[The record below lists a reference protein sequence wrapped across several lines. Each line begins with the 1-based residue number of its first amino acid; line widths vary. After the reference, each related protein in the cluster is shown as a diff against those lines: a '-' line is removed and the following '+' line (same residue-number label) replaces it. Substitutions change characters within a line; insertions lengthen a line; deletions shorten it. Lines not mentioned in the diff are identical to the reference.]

1 MKLIIGIGN
10 PGEKY
15 HNTKHNIGYMVLDD
29 LAYRHNL
36 IFKYDSKFEAFIGNI
51 TIEGNKSIFIK
62 PTTYVNLS
70 GNAVNKVMNYYDIK
84 TEDILVVF
92 DDIHLEP
99 GRIRIR
105 EVGGHG
111 GHNGIRNII
120 DHLKTQKFKRIKIG
134 IGNNEKI
141 ELNHH
146 VLSKFT
152 KRELNIITP
161 AIDNAVIAIEQF
173 IKGEYFTDI
182 MTKHNT
188 QT

>member
-1 MKLIIGIGN
+1 MKLIVGIGN

-15 HNTKHNIGYMVLDD
+15 DYTKHNVGYIVLDE
-29 LAYRHNL
+29 LARLHNL
-36 IFKYDSKFEAFIGNI
+36 TFKYESKFEAFIATLTLN
-51 TIEGNKSIFIK
+51 GNKAMIAK

-70 GNAVNKVMNYYDIK
+70 GNAVSKIMNYYNIDI
-84 TEDILVVF
+84 TNLLVIF
-92 DDIHLEP
+92 DDIHLDL

-111 GHNGIRNII
+111 GHNGVRNII
-120 DHLKTQKFKRIKIG
+120 DHLKTQRFKRIKIG
-134 IGNNEKI
+134 IGKNTKI

-152 KRELNIITP
+152 KREIKEISP
-161 AIDNAVIAIEQF
+161 AFDAAVDASERF
-173 IKGEYFTDI
+173 IKGEYFKDI
-182 MTKHNT
+182 MTDHNT